1 MKEEK
6 NSPAWVCGRSLDI
19 VTSKTILYV
28 VNAKVPEE
36 IRAEKIC
43 SSLAKMGHSVIIA
56 CKWSGEDAIS
66 ETSQGYLI
74 SRIGKDKRLATC
86 FPGNPIWTNAIRDH
100 IEDFNPDIII
110 CREMI
115 PMMSCTK
122 AVKGRNIPI
131 ILDMAEHYPAAMR
144 EWKKYGQNPLSR
156 FFVHTL
162 PLPELIESHAVKHAD
177 AIITVCEEQNQR
189 LHSQYSYPKE
199 ALFIVHNTPEKSTF
213 NDVIPR
219 CNIPPITFGHHGYF
233 TLERNL
239 SNLVLGF
246 DIAAKQFPQ
255 IILLLAG
262 TGETFDDISRL
273 VKTVSSRDRI
283 HLTGPY
289 TAKELSDLYNKTD
302 IGILPYAEQ
311 EFRQYTLPNKAFDY
325 MACGKPIISSGLQP
339 MKRLLDETG
348 AGIYGTCT
356 SPEDISHMIERM
368 MEADIQTMSTKGYKA
383 FLSKYHWENE
393 VEQLQSS
400 LIFASKK

>member
-1 MKEEK
+1 M
-6 NSPAWVCGRSLDI
+6 
-19 VTSKTILYV
+19 TSKTILYV

-43 SSLAKMGHSVIIA
+43 SALANMGNRVIIA
-56 CKWSGEDAIS
+56 CKWSGEDLIR
-66 ETSQGYLI
+66 ETKQGYLVC
-74 SRIGKDKRLATC
+74 RIGKDKSLATC
-86 FPGNPIWTNAIRDH
+86 FPGNPIWTNAINDLVH
-100 IEDFNPDIII
+100 DFKPDIII

-115 PMMSCTK
+115 PLLSCTQ
-122 AVKGRNIPI
+122 AAKGRNIPI

-144 EWKKYGQNPLSR
+144 EWKKYSQNPLSR

-189 LHSQYSYPKE
+189 LQSQYSYPKE
-199 ALFIVHNTPEKSTF
+199 ALFIVHNTPEKSIF

-239 SNLVLGF
+239 ENLVLGF
-246 DIAAKQFPQ
+246 DIAAKRFPD
-255 IILLLAG
+255 ISLLLAG
-262 TGETFDDISRL
+262 TGETLEDVSRL
-273 VKTVSSRDRI
+273 VQTVSSRDRI

-289 TAKELSDLYNKTD
+289 KAKDLSDLYNRTD

-311 EFRQYTLPNKAFDY
+311 EFRQFTLPNKAFDY
-325 MACGKPIISSGLQP
+325 MACGKPIISSGLLP

-348 AGIYGTCT
+348 AGIYGPCS
-356 SPEDISHMIERM
+356 SPEDISLMIERM
-368 MEADIQTMSTKGYKA
+368 MEADIQTMSARGHQA

-393 VEQLQSS
+393 VEQLQSA
-400 LIFASKK
+400 LFFVSKK

>member
-1 MKEEK
+1 
-6 NSPAWVCGRSLDI
+6 

-43 SSLAKMGHSVIIA
+43 SALANMGNRVIIA
-56 CKWSGEDAIS
+56 CKWSGEDLIR
-66 ETSQGYLI
+66 ETKQGYLVC
-74 SRIGKDKRLATC
+74 RIGKDKRLATC
-86 FPGNPIWTNAIRDH
+86 FPGNPIWTNAINDLVH
-100 IEDFNPDIII
+100 DFKPDIII

-115 PMMSCTK
+115 PLLSCTQ
-122 AVKGRNIPI
+122 AAKGRNIPI

-144 EWKKYGQNPLSR
+144 EWKKYSQNPLSR

-189 LHSQYSYPKE
+189 LQSQYSYPKE
-199 ALFIVHNTPEKSTF
+199 ALFIVHNTPEKSIF

-239 SNLVLGF
+239 ENLVLGF
-246 DIAAKQFPQ
+246 DIAAKRFPD
-255 IILLLAG
+255 ITLLLAG
-262 TGETFDDISRL
+262 TGETLEDVSIL
-273 VKTVSSRDRI
+273 VQTVSSRDRI

-289 TAKELSDLYNKTD
+289 KAKDLSDLYNRTD

-311 EFRQYTLPNKAFDY
+311 EFRQFTLPNKAFDY
-325 MACGKPIISSGLQP
+325 MACGKPIISSGLLP

-348 AGIYGTCT
+348 AGIYGPCS
-356 SPEDISHMIERM
+356 SPEDISLMIERM
-368 MEADIQTMSTKGYKA
+368 MEADIQTMSARGHQA

-393 VEQLQSS
+393 VEQLQSA
-400 LIFASKK
+400 LFFVSKK

>member
-1 MKEEK
+1 
-6 NSPAWVCGRSLDI
+6 

-43 SSLAKMGHSVIIA
+43 SSLANMGHRVIIA
-56 CKWSGEDAIS
+56 CKWSGEDLIR
-66 ETSQGYLI
+66 ETKQGYLVC
-74 SRIGKDKRLATC
+74 RIGKDKRLATC
-86 FPGNPIWTNAIRDH
+86 FPGNPIWTNAINDLVH
-100 IEDFNPDIII
+100 DFKPDIII

-115 PMMSCTK
+115 PLLSCTQAAK
-122 AVKGRNIPI
+122 SRNIPI

-144 EWKKYGQNPLSR
+144 EWKKYSQNPLSR

-189 LHSQYSYPKE
+189 LQSQYSYPKE
-199 ALFIVHNTPEKSTF
+199 ALFIVHNTPEKSIF

-239 SNLVLGF
+239 ENLVLGF
-246 DIAAKQFPQ
+246 DIAAKRFPD
-255 IILLLAG
+255 ITLLLAG
-262 TGETFDDISRL
+262 TGETLEDVSIL
-273 VKTVSSRDRI
+273 VQTVSSRDRI

-289 TAKELSDLYNKTD
+289 KAKDLSDLYNRTD

-311 EFRQYTLPNKAFDY
+311 EFRQFTLPNKAFDY
-325 MACGKPIISSGLQP
+325 MACGKPIISSGLLP

-348 AGIYGTCT
+348 AGIYGPCS
-356 SPEDISHMIERM
+356 SPEDISLMIERM
-368 MEADIQTMSTKGYKA
+368 MEADIQTMSARGHQA

-393 VEQLQSS
+393 VEQLQSA
-400 LIFASKK
+400 LFFVSKK

>member
-1 MKEEK
+1 
-6 NSPAWVCGRSLDI
+6 
-19 VTSKTILYV
+19 
-28 VNAKVPEE
+28 
-36 IRAEKIC
+36 
-43 SSLAKMGHSVIIA
+43 
-56 CKWSGEDAIS
+56 
-66 ETSQGYLI
+66 
-74 SRIGKDKRLATC
+74 
-86 FPGNPIWTNAIRDH
+86 
-100 IEDFNPDIII
+100 
-110 CREMI
+110 MI
-115 PMMSCTK
+115 PMLSCTQ
-122 AVKGRNIPI
+122 AAKGRNIQI

-144 EWKKYGQNPLSR
+144 EWKKYSQNPLSR

-189 LHSQYSYPKE
+189 LQSQYSYPKE
-199 ALFIVHNTPEKSTF
+199 ALFIVHNTPEESIF

-239 SNLVLGF
+239 ENLVLGF
-246 DIAAKQFPQ
+246 DIAAKRFPN

-262 TGETFDDISRL
+262 TGETLEDVSRL
-273 VKTVSSRDRI
+273 VQTVSSRDRI

-289 TAKELSDLYNKTD
+289 KAKDLSDLYNRTD

-348 AGIYGTCT
+348 AGIYGPCS
-356 SPEDISHMIERM
+356 SPEDISLMIERM
-368 MEADIQTMSTKGYKA
+368 MEADIQTMSTKGFKA

>member
-1 MKEEK
+1 M
-6 NSPAWVCGRSLDI
+6 
-19 VTSKTILYV
+19 TSKTILYV

-43 SSLAKMGHSVIIA
+43 SSLANMGNRVIIA
-56 CKWSGEDAIS
+56 CKWSGEDLIR
-66 ETSQGYLI
+66 ETKQGYLVC
-74 SRIGKDKRLATC
+74 RIGKDKRLATC
-86 FPGNPIWTNAIRDH
+86 FPGNPIWTNAINDLVH
-100 IEDFNPDIII
+100 DFKPDIII

-115 PMMSCTK
+115 PLLSCTQ
-122 AVKGRNIPI
+122 AAKGRNIPI

-144 EWKKYGQNPLSR
+144 EWKKYSQNPLSR

-189 LHSQYSYPKE
+189 LQSQYSYPKE
-199 ALFIVHNTPEKSTF
+199 ALFIVHNTPEKSIF

-239 SNLVLGF
+239 ENLVLGF
-246 DIAAKQFPQ
+246 DIAAKRFPD
-255 IILLLAG
+255 ITLLLAG
-262 TGETFDDISRL
+262 TGETLEDVSRL
-273 VKTVSSRDRI
+273 VQTVSSRDRI

-289 TAKELSDLYNKTD
+289 KAKDLSDLYNRTD

-311 EFRQYTLPNKAFDY
+311 EFRQFTLPNKAFDY
-325 MACGKPIISSGLQP
+325 MACGKPIISSGLLP

-348 AGIYGTCT
+348 AGIYGPCS
-356 SPEDISHMIERM
+356 SPEDISLMIERM
-368 MEADIQTMSTKGYKA
+368 MEADIQTMSARGHQA

-393 VEQLQSS
+393 VEQLQSA
-400 LIFASKK
+400 LFFVSKK

>member
-1 MKEEK
+1 
-6 NSPAWVCGRSLDI
+6 

-43 SSLAKMGHSVIIA
+43 SALANMGNRVIIA
-56 CKWSGEDAIS
+56 CKWSGEDLIR
-66 ETSQGYLI
+66 ETKQGYLVC
-74 SRIGKDKRLATC
+74 RIGKDKRLATC
-86 FPGNPIWTNAIRDH
+86 FPGNPIWTNAINDLVH
-100 IEDFNPDIII
+100 DFKPDIII

-115 PMMSCTK
+115 PLLSCTQ
-122 AVKGRNIPI
+122 AAKGRNIPI

-144 EWKKYGQNPLSR
+144 EWKKYSQNPLSR

-189 LHSQYSYPKE
+189 LQSQYSYPKE
-199 ALFIVHNTPEKSTF
+199 ALFIVHNTPEKSIF

-239 SNLVLGF
+239 ENLVLGF
-246 DIAAKQFPQ
+246 DIAAKRFPD
-255 IILLLAG
+255 ITLLLAG
-262 TGETFDDISRL
+262 TGETLEDVSRL
-273 VKTVSSRDRI
+273 VQTVSSRDRI

-289 TAKELSDLYNKTD
+289 KAKDLSDLYNRTD

-311 EFRQYTLPNKAFDY
+311 EFRQFTLPNKAFDY
-325 MACGKPIISSGLQP
+325 MACGKPIISSGLLP

-348 AGIYGTCT
+348 AGIYGPCS
-356 SPEDISHMIERM
+356 SPEDISLMIERM
-368 MEADIQTMSTKGYKA
+368 MESDIQTMSARGHQA

-393 VEQLQSS
+393 VEQLQSA
-400 LIFASKK
+400 LFFVSKK

>member
-1 MKEEK
+1 M
-6 NSPAWVCGRSLDI
+6 
-19 VTSKTILYV
+19 TSKTILYV

-43 SSLAKMGHSVIIA
+43 SALANMGNRVIIA
-56 CKWSGEDAIS
+56 CKWSGEDLIR
-66 ETSQGYLI
+66 ETKQGYLVC
-74 SRIGKDKRLATC
+74 RIGKDKRLATC
-86 FPGNPIWTNAIRDH
+86 FPGNPIWTNAINDLVH
-100 IEDFNPDIII
+100 DFKPDIII

-115 PMMSCTK
+115 PLLSCTQ
-122 AVKGRNIPI
+122 AAKGRNIPI

-144 EWKKYGQNPLSR
+144 EWKKYSQNPLSR

-189 LHSQYSYPKE
+189 LQSQYSYPKE
-199 ALFIVHNTPEKSTF
+199 ALFIVHNTPEKSIF

-239 SNLVLGF
+239 ENLVLGF
-246 DIAAKQFPQ
+246 DIAAKRFPD
-255 IILLLAG
+255 ITLLLAG
-262 TGETFDDISRL
+262 TGETLEDVSRL
-273 VKTVSSRDRI
+273 VQTVSSRDRI

-289 TAKELSDLYNKTD
+289 KAKDLSDLYNRTD

-311 EFRQYTLPNKAFDY
+311 EFRQFTLPNKAFDY
-325 MACGKPIISSGLQP
+325 MACGKPIISSGLLP

-348 AGIYGTCT
+348 AGIYGPCS
-356 SPEDISHMIERM
+356 SPEDISLMIERM
-368 MEADIQTMSTKGYKA
+368 MEADIQTMSARGHQA

-393 VEQLQSS
+393 VEQLQSA
-400 LIFASKK
+400 LFFVSKK

>member
-1 MKEEK
+1 M
-6 NSPAWVCGRSLDI
+6 
-19 VTSKTILYV
+19 TSKTILYV

-43 SSLAKMGHSVIIA
+43 SSLANMGHRVIIA
-56 CKWSGEDAIS
+56 CKWSGEDLIR
-66 ETSQGYLI
+66 ETKQGYLVC
-74 SRIGKDKRLATC
+74 RIGKDKRLATC
-86 FPGNPIWTNAIRDH
+86 FPGNPIWTNAINDLVH
-100 IEDFNPDIII
+100 DFKPDIII

-115 PMMSCTK
+115 PLLSCTQ
-122 AVKGRNIPI
+122 AAKGRNIPI

-144 EWKKYGQNPLSR
+144 EWKKYSQNPLSR

-189 LHSQYSYPKE
+189 LQSQYSYPKE
-199 ALFIVHNTPEKSTF
+199 ALFIVHNTPEKSIF

-239 SNLVLGF
+239 ENLVLGF
-246 DIAAKQFPQ
+246 DIAAKRFPD
-255 IILLLAG
+255 ITLLLAG
-262 TGETFDDISRL
+262 TGETLEDVSIL
-273 VKTVSSRDRI
+273 VQTVSSRDRI

-289 TAKELSDLYNKTD
+289 KAKDLSDLYNRTD

-311 EFRQYTLPNKAFDY
+311 EFRQFTLPNKAFDY
-325 MACGKPIISSGLQP
+325 MACGKPIISSGLLP

-348 AGIYGTCT
+348 AGIYGPCS
-356 SPEDISHMIERM
+356 SPEDISLMIERM
-368 MEADIQTMSTKGYKA
+368 MEADIQTMSARGHQA

-393 VEQLQSS
+393 VEQLQSA
-400 LIFASKK
+400 LFFVSKK

>member
-1 MKEEK
+1 M
-6 NSPAWVCGRSLDI
+6 
-19 VTSKTILYV
+19 TSKTILYV

-43 SSLAKMGHSVIIA
+43 SALANMGNRIIIA
-56 CKWSGEDAIS
+56 CKWSGEDLIR
-66 ETSQGYLI
+66 ETKQGYLVC
-74 SRIGKDKRLATC
+74 RIGKDKRLATC
-86 FPGNPIWTNAIRDH
+86 FPGNPIWTNAINDLVH
-100 IEDFNPDIII
+100 DFKPDIII

-115 PMMSCTK
+115 PLLSCTQ
-122 AVKGRNIPI
+122 AAKGRNIPI

-144 EWKKYGQNPLSR
+144 EWKKYSQNPLSR

-189 LHSQYSYPKE
+189 LQSQYSYPKE
-199 ALFIVHNTPEKSTF
+199 ALFIVHNTPEKSIF

-239 SNLVLGF
+239 ENLVLGF
-246 DIAAKQFPQ
+246 DIAAKRFPD
-255 IILLLAG
+255 ITLLLAG
-262 TGETFDDISRL
+262 TGETLEDVSRL
-273 VKTVSSRDRI
+273 VQTVSSRDRI

-289 TAKELSDLYNKTD
+289 KAKDLSDLYNRTD

-311 EFRQYTLPNKAFDY
+311 EFRQFTLPNKAFDY
-325 MACGKPIISSGLQP
+325 MACGKPIISSGLLP

-348 AGIYGTCT
+348 AGIYGPCS
-356 SPEDISHMIERM
+356 SPEDISLMIERM
-368 MEADIQTMSTKGYKA
+368 MEADIQTMSARGHQA

-393 VEQLQSS
+393 VEQLQSA
-400 LIFASKK
+400 LFFVSKK